1 MSNQNTLRDVA
12 LAAAALC
19 AAMSVIVPAVAAEK
33 AATKPAGT
41 YVSGDFHN
49 HTTCSD
55 GALSLQRLV
64 DRSVNAYSLDWF
76 VQADHGGSSARNCTL
91 REDPFEPV
99 APALGLSSNST
110 GPYGGTVTY
119 PSGGQPASTGK
130 GPNQSWQSTLPNG
143 VADIKGDGTANPK
156 RMWRWQEI
164 KEFQYPVLEAE
175 SRKHNKPVWIGL
187 ETNNPG
193 HEHTSTTI
201 LTGQLP
207 WPKTGAGNAN
217 LMAQF
222 EYCFDRSDTD
232 TSRGAENQWD
242 CSVSGSPNNSLIDPV
257 SRKIAKAGNLGGGNS
272 TANPDLGH
280 IKSVEAV
287 KWMNEKAP
295 NTSFYVPAHLERAG
309 VYNPTAN
316 RGFNIEH
323 LRNFNNAAPRIAFGF
338 ESMPGHQAQEDRGGY
353 GTGAAGGAPSVAPA
367 PMPA

>member
-119 PSGGQPASTGK
+119 PAGGQPASTGK

-164 KEFQYPVLEAE
+164 KEFHYPVL
-175 SRKHNKPVWIGL
+175 
-187 ETNNPG
+187 
-193 HEHTSTTI
+193 
-201 LTGQLP
+201 
-207 WPKTGAGNAN
+207 
-217 LMAQF
+217 
-222 EYCFDRSDTD
+222 
-232 TSRGAENQWD
+232 
-242 CSVSGSPNNSLIDPV
+242 
-257 SRKIAKAGNLGGGNS
+257 
-272 TANPDLGH
+272 
-280 IKSVEAV
+280 
-287 KWMNEKAP
+287 
-295 NTSFYVPAHLERAG
+295 
-309 VYNPTAN
+309 
-316 RGFNIEH
+316 
-323 LRNFNNAAPRIAFGF
+323 
-338 ESMPGHQAQEDRGGY
+338 
-353 GTGAAGGAPSVAPA
+353 
-367 PMPA
+367 